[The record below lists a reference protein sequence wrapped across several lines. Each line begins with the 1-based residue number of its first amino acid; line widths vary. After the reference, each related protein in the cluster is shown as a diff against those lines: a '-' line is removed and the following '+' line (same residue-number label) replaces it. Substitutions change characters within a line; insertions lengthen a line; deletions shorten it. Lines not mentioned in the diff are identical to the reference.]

1 METPAVYFGKQ
12 GKGIWKSKEEFS
24 NPYNWSGYVV
34 GQILT
39 KPEYM
44 GHILP
49 FRMFSHRTMKPIG
62 RSCEQGITGGN
73 LSGFAARQIFHRK
86 AHTVHLL
93 KNQYHENM
101 EVKS

>member
-1 METPAVYFGKQ
+1 
-12 GKGIWKSKEEFS
+12 
-24 NPYNWSGYVV
+24 
-34 GQILT
+34 
-39 KPEYM
+39 
-44 GHILP
+44 
-49 FRMFSHRTMKPIG
+49 MKPIG

-73 LSGFAARQIFHRK
+73 LSGFAAWQILHRK